1 MRQIY
6 EYYSILPRKHDIIL
20 FLLLST
26 SEMEMIQ
33 AGSGWGCALA
43 IGSFVGSSVALAG
56 TGASV
61 VFAGLGI
68 ALWYGSILGLAAC
81 A

>member
-1 MRQIY
+1 MN
-6 EYYSILPRKHDIIL
+6 EVKKMSLSVMTTE
-20 FLLLST
+20 LST